1 MAKHGKKYKEAFTKI
16 DRLKSYE
23 LQEALGLLKEVAF
36 ANFDETVEAVV
47 KLGVDPRHA
56 DQMVRGSV
64 SLPHGTGK
72 TVKVLV
78 FAKGEKAQEA
88 EDAGADYVGDDD
100 LVSKIQGG
108 WFDFDKVVAT
118 PDMMAS
124 VGKLG
129 RLLGPRGLMP
139 NPKVGTVTNNVKE
152 VVSDLKAGMIEY
164 RVDKAGIIHA
174 PVGKK
179 SFESTQLAENFK
191 SLIDSLVKAKP
202 ESAKGQ
208 YVRGVYISTTMGPGL
223 KIDQQQLLGEL
234 KL

>member
-1 MAKHGKKYKEAFTKI
+1 MAKHGKKYKEALAKV
-16 DRLKSYE
+16 DRLKSYDVD
-23 LQEALGLLKEVAF
+23 EALSLLKEVAY

-78 FAKGEKAQEA
+78 FAKGEKAREA
-88 EDAGADYVGDDD
+88 EEAGADYVGDDE
-100 LVSKIQGG
+100 LATKIQGG

-129 RLLGPRGLMP
+129 RILGPRGLMP

-152 VVSDLKAGMIEY
+152 IVSELKAGMIEY

-179 SFESTQLAENFK
+179 SFESNKLAENIK

-202 ESAKGQ
+202 ATAKGQ
-208 YVRGVYISTTMGPGL
+208 YVRGVYVSTTMSPGIKL
-223 KIDQQQLLGEL
+223 DQQQLISEL
-234 KL
+234 